1 MRKGLFI
8 AGAALL
14 LLGAIAGGVGYWMVY
29 GENTQVY
36 DDVRAVKIPPGTD
49 FEVVLD
55 SLEVTGILNRRGTL
69 GTVASLTG
77 WQEQV
82 KPGNYEFESGASNYD
97 ILDKI
102 RKGLQSPVRMMIPP
116 GSTPE
121 RVATA
126 LARQMHFDEADF
138 LAAVKNDSLARSLG
152 TDSLHLFSYMLPETY
167 FVYWLSDAASV
178 VSKIKK
184 EFDGKITPAM
194 KAGADS
200 LGLTID
206 EVMRVASI
214 VEWETNHVP
223 EKPTVAGVYLN
234 RLRDRWRLDADP
246 TVQFA
251 LVELEGRRRRL
262 FFRDYKI
269 DHPYNTYRFRGLPPG
284 PVTNPT
290 FSSVQ
295 AVVKPAQHNYMFFVA
310 HGDGTHT
317 FTRTLREH
325 VNASRAFH
333 RKMQERR
340 RQAEEEKK
348 QQMAEEAGG

>member
-1 MRKGLFI
+1 M
-8 AGAALL
+8 L
-14 LLGAIAGGVGYWMVY
+14 LLGAIAGGVGYWMMY

-36 DDVRAVKIPPGTD
+36 EEARAVKIPPGTSFD
-49 FEVVLD
+49 VVLD
-55 SLEVTGILNRRGTL
+55 SLQATGILDRRGTL
-69 GTVASLTG
+69 STVAGLTG
-77 WQEQV
+77 WEDQV
-82 KPGNYEFESGASNYD
+82 KPGNYEIESGASNYD
-97 ILDKI
+97 MLDKI

-126 LARQMHFDEADF
+126 LAKQMYFDEEDF
-138 LAAVKNDSLARSLG
+138 LAAIWSDSLAQSLD
-152 TDSLHLFSYMLPETY
+152 TDTLHLFSYMLPETY
-167 FVYWLSDAASV
+167 FVYWLSDAESV
-178 VSKIKK
+178 ISKIKK
-184 EFDGKITPAM
+184 EFDSKITADM

-234 RLRDRWRLDADP
+234 RLQQRWRLDADP

-251 LVELEGRRRRL
+251 LVEIEGKRRRL
-262 FFRDYKI
+262 LFKDYKI

-290 FSSVQ
+290 FSSVE
-295 AVVKPAQHNYMFFVA
+295 AVVNPAQHNYMFFVA
-310 HGDGTHT
+310 QGDGSHT

-333 RKMQERR
+333 RKMRERR
-340 RQAEEEKK
+340 RKAAEEEKK